1 MRNSLRQTLL
11 FFTLIAVGTVKGDS
25 PPTPSPEPLS
35 IVLGDGSIIVVGDI
49 ILSIHGFTP
58 FFDSQKGSVLL
69 ISDINEKDTIRLRAD
84 GGQSLVVTDRSGHLI
99 HIDLQALLEKKA
111 AFVPVDASIQTEK
124 TGQFFSGITIKA
136 KTLPTGLNGLPTSVF
151 LQSSDYRKSSQR
163 EQYSGSLT
171 PDQTIFSL
179 AGLGSKGNSPLS
191 TSHGLLGIN
200 DDKSIL
206 SNFLDYPITPTFVE
220 VTAFMNYENYA
231 DTENVND
238 TMILLRFLVEN
249 LRTVELLYCFLMTA
263 FFPAEFFGEE
273 EFKERFRME
282 NQDQPLNLE
291 SLYHFLISRKQSE
304 IDNAS
309 QAVEG
314 STGGASAALPESE
327 SALTAVGYAIARRI
341 RTMFPRNTDEKINS
355 ILEQL
360 LGPAVT
366 SEETFSRLPQD
377 EAALLEDGQDETALL
392 EDSILATYV
401 AMFIARLARERAARA
416 GTEESDEDE
425 TSSSSTSENSDFER
439 WYEEKYGG
447 KPN

>member
-99 HIDLQALLEKKA
+99 HIDLQALLEKKKA

-171 PDQTIFSL
+171 PDQAIFSL

-238 TMILLRFLVEN
+238 TMILLRFLVEK
-249 LRTVELLYCFLMTA
+249 LKTIEMLHSLLMTD
-263 FFPAEFFGEE
+263 FSEDFLDKE
-273 EFKERFRME
+273 EFNERFWVE
-282 NQDQPLNLE
+282 DQHQSLKLE
-291 SLYHFLISRKQSE
+291 SLYHYLVSRKQRE

-309 QAVEG
+309 QTIDGATG
-314 STGGASAALPESE
+314 SASAALPGSQNAVT
-327 SALTAVGYAIARRI
+327 ALGCAIARLIRI
-341 RTMFPRNTDEKINS
+341 LFPENTDERINS
-355 ILEQL
+355 ILEQS

-366 SEETFSRLPQD
+366 REEIFSRFHQD
-377 EAALLEDGQDETALL
+377 DELLLAGILTA
-392 EDSILATYV
+392 SCLAMRHMRH
-401 AMFIARLARERAARA
+401 AEERA
-416 GTEESDEDE
+416 GIEESDEDE
-425 TSSSSTSENSDFER
+425 TSSSSSSSSENSDFER
-439 WYEEKYGG
+439 WYEKKYGG